1 MKPRTASS
9 IFAAA
14 CVAAAS
20 AAHALPLTD
29 RTSLEIFAGG
39 NVSTPGSFRGPAFI
53 EGPNGDTAYT
63 RLGYD
68 DAYKHDYT
76 AGAELSFI
84 VNPHLSAFAQADYSQ
99 FNGQNREIGA
109 LNSTT
114 TGRTPI
120 EARFE
125 DADTAELD
133 VGARYSFSPVS
144 EKWQP
149 FVGAAL
155 GATHMPNSFAMVGNT
170 RVSLGKSDTVFQ
182 QRLETG
188 LQYSPMPNFGLRLT
202 AAALHMDGSNGSSD
216 PALALLGLDSA
227 NAGIHEHW
235 SYPAELGAVWH
246 F

>member
-20 AAHALPLTD
+20 AAHALPPSD
-29 RTSLEIFAGG
+29 RTTFELFVGG
-39 NVSTPGSFRGPAFI
+39 NVATPGSFRGPVNVD
-53 EGPNGDTAYT
+53 GPNGATNFT
-63 RLGYD
+63 RLDFD
-68 DAYKHDYT
+68 DAYEHDYT
-76 AGAELSFI
+76 AGMEVDYNVDSH
-84 VNPHLSAFAQADYSQ
+84 VSAFARAGYSQ

-133 VGARYSFSPVS
+133 VGARYSFSPMS